1 MICSLKRA
9 TPQSNSVAKGPASVV
24 IPLDDDDVAILI
36 DEEESN
42 TLQNNTALSPS
53 SSSSSSSS
61 SFASLSSTA
70 PKTEHVIVNNDYE
83 DEYEVPAVCLVVGVS
98 LTEDEDED
106 EDEDVDAI
114 IRSSKR
120 RKTGPQSFHQTKQS
134 SNIRIDTDSDSD
146 ENERRAK
153 EEENKNDFFDVL
165 SEHRTNIENFV
176 NKHWI
181 EQMGKIIEIKE
192 NPHSLPGTPQY
203 NRFVEEWQKVADQT
217 VKCVFHGTP
226 EANID
231 AICLGGL
238 DPSRRGKNG
247 QAHGAGEYFADEP
260 AICLAYCKGGKKMLV
275 FAVLLDRSGF
285 TANKVTVIN
294 NTAHQLP
301 LFIVTFQNPMG
312 LVRPAEGW
320 KVGVASMAGMAGMKD
335 RELAKKFKKLQ
346 GVKEAIESKKLEIER
361 MENKTM
367 KGKLEKQLTK
377 QEKLKNQLER
387 KIKALK
393 TKQEV

>member
-42 TLQNNTALSPS
+42 TLQKNTASSPP

-61 SFASLSSTA
+61 SFASFSST
-70 PKTEHVIVNNDYE
+70 PKTEHVVVINNDYE
-83 DEYEVPAVCLVVGVS
+83 DEDEVSAVCL
-98 LTEDEDED
+98 TDD

-146 ENERRAK
+146 ENERIAK
-153 EEENKNDFFDVL
+153 VEENKNDFFDVL

-393 TKQEV
+393 TK

>member
-1 MICSLKRA
+1 MALRLSAEL
-9 TPQSNSVAKGPASVV
+9 NSHHHHRGTHLNQDAEMARKMQDAF
-24 IPLDDDDVAILI
+24 
-36 DEEESN
+36 DE
-42 TLQNNTALSPS
+42 
-53 SSSSSSSS
+53 
-61 SFASLSSTA
+61 
-70 PKTEHVIVNNDYE
+70 
-83 DEYEVPAVCLVVGVS
+83 
-98 LTEDEDED
+98 
-106 EDEDVDAI
+106 
-114 IRSSKR
+114 
-120 RKTGPQSFHQTKQS
+120 
-134 SNIRIDTDSDSD
+134 
-146 ENERRAK
+146 ERRAK
-153 EEENKNDFFDVL
+153 VEENKKNDYFDVL
-165 SEHRTNIENFV
+165 SEHRTNIENFL
-176 NKHWI
+176 NKHWK

-260 AICLAYCKGGKKMLV
+260 AICLAYCKGGNKMLV

-320 KVGVASMAGMAGMKD
+320 KVGVASMAGIELVLNPMVCKWPLFST
-335 RELAKKFKKLQ
+335 REL
-346 GVKEAIESKKLEIER
+346 LEHVFFHASLVR
-361 MENKTM
+361 AFVFP
-367 KGKLEKQLTK
+367 
-377 QEKLKNQLER
+377 R
-387 KIKALK
+387 
-393 TKQEV
+393 V